1 MPWRSTP
8 HTPAPGII
16 PGMLALELHAH
27 TRASEDSLTR
37 PADIVRVCERRGID
51 RIAITDHN
59 SIRGALEAQALSPE
73 RVIVGE
79 EIMTTQGELL
89 AYFVTEEI
97 PARLEPLDVIAR
109 LRAQGAAIS
118 VSHPFDRYRGGAW
131 READL
136 RVIAPLVD
144 AIEVFNARCVH
155 AEDNARALRFARELG
170 LAGSVG
176 SDAHTLREV
185 GRARLLAVR
194 ADSAADLVAAFKA
207 GQATTRLSSPAIH
220 LASRGAKLW
229 KQTTRLLRAGRKES
243 A

>member
-1 MPWRSTP
+1 
-8 HTPAPGII
+8 
-16 PGMLALELHAH
+16 MLALELHSH

-37 PADIVRVCERRGID
+37 PADIVRICERRGID
-51 RIAITDHN
+51 KIAITDHN
-59 SIRGALEAQALSPE
+59 SIRGALEARALAPD

-79 EIMTTQGELL
+79 EIMTTDGELL
-89 AYFVTEEI
+89 AYFLTEEV
-97 PARLEPLDVIAR
+97 PAGLEPLEAIRR

-131 READL
+131 QEPAL
-136 RVIAPLVD
+136 RRIAPLVD

-155 AEDNARALRFARELG
+155 AEDNARALAFARELG

-185 GRARLLAVR
+185 GRARQLAER
-194 ADSAADLVAAFKA
+194 AENAADLSAAFKA
-207 GQATTRLSSPAIH
+207 GQVATRLSSPAIH

-229 KQTTRLLRAGRKES
+229 KQAARLLRRTRKERP
-243 A
+243 